1 MFVCRS
7 AFAHADLSKIQRAN
21 RAKQAAFALDR
32 LNDKSNNE
40 ENIEYP
46 QLPIDFLNNTLQYH
60 LKAENGKV
68 SYRIVNVQSGD
79 PNDSYAISSSR
90 DFPLPFLIPDQSANF
105 QAMNHHSTA
114 SKRKVSS
121 SVPTENTKVRDQ
133 KRSKHN
139 EIERKRRDKINNWI
153 QRLSNIV
160 PECKEDPNKQPQS
173 KGVIL
178 SKVT

>member
-1 MFVCRS
+1 M
-7 AFAHADLSKIQRAN
+7 
-21 RAKQAAFALDR
+21 DR

-40 ENIEYP
+40 ENIEYS
-46 QLPIDFLNNTLQYH
+46 QLPIDYLNNTLQYH

-68 SYRIVNVQSGD
+68 SYRIVNIQSGD
-79 PNDSYAISSSR
+79 PNDSYASSR
-90 DFPLPFLIPDQSANF
+90 DFQLPFLVPDQSSNF
-105 QAMNHHSTA
+105 QTMNHHSVA

-121 SVPTENTKVRDQ
+121 NVPTETTKVRDQ

-153 QRLSNIV
+153 QRLSKIV
-160 PECKEDPNKQPQS
+160 PECREDPNKQPQS

-178 SKVT
+178 SKVTRGVLRRSS